1 MWTEFTEH
9 LDVLWGFLVAFAVVL
24 VLTPGIGRVAR
35 VLGVVDEPGEARRMH
50 LRAVP
55 RLGGLAIFLGIFI
68 PALAFLELTE
78 AYRGILL
85 GAAVATAVGM
95 ADDFRGL
102 PWVVKLG
109 GQGAAA
115 LIAIS
120 FGVYIDRFSF
130 PLLGV
135 HELPY
140 WFSVVATVVWIV
152 AMMNIINL
160 LDGMDGLAA
169 GITAIAGATFA
180 VLALS
185 LSRPEAAVL
194 SAIVAGACLGFLRH
208 NFYPARI
215 FMGDS
220 GSHLLGFILA
230 AVAIQGALK
239 TAATVALLFP
249 LLILAIPILDTSFV
263 IAKRLKYGR
272 PLHEPTPWHLYHRF
286 RNIGFSQR
294 RAAIYFYIW
303 GLVLA
308 GAALATRFVPFREHG
323 EWHLWPTVLVACI
336 AFVALA
342 TSLYMVIVLEILK
355 FRRVRAWVD
364 QRRTD
369 AEDEDDQRRL
379 RSA

>member
-1 MWTEFTEH
+1 MWNVFTAH
-9 LDVLWGFLVAFAVVL
+9 LDVLWGFLVAFAVV
-24 VLTPGIGRVAR
+24 VILTPAVGRVAR

-68 PALAFLELTE
+68 PGLAFLDLSG

-102 PWVVKLG
+102 PWALKLA
-109 GQGAAA
+109 GQCVAAG
-115 LIAIS
+115 IAIH
-120 FGVYIDRFSF
+120 FDVYIDRFSF
-130 PLLGV
+130 PILGV

-140 WFSVVATVVWIV
+140 WFSVIVTVLWIV
-152 AMMNIINL
+152 GMMNVINL

-169 GITAIAGATFA
+169 GISAIAGATFA
-180 VLALS
+180 VLALE
-185 LSRPEAAVL
+185 LGRPEAAVL

-230 AVAIQGALK
+230 TVAIQGALK
-239 TAATVALLFP
+239 TAATVALIFP
-249 LLILAIPILDTSFV
+249 LIVLAVPLLDTSFV

-272 PLHEPTPWHLYHRF
+272 PLTEPTPWHLYHRF
-286 RNIGFSQR
+286 RNIGFTQR

-323 EWHLWPTVLVACI
+323 DWHLWPTVLVLAI
-336 AFVALA
+336 GVIALA

-355 FRRVRAWVD
+355 L
-364 QRRTD
+364 
-369 AEDEDDQRRL
+369 RRL
-379 RSA
+379 RAWAGRRTTDVDEERKLKSA

>member
-1 MWTEFTEH
+1 MLNIFTAH
-9 LDVLWGFLVAFAVVL
+9 MDVLWGFLVALAVVL
-24 VLTPGIGRVAR
+24 VLTPAVGRVAR
-35 VLGVVDEPGEARRMH
+35 VLGVVDEPGEQRRMH

-68 PALAFLELTE
+68 PALAFLELTP

-102 PWVVKLG
+102 PWWVKLG
-109 GQGAAA
+109 GQIASA
-115 LIAIS
+115 LIAVY
-120 FGVYIDRFSF
+120 FGVTIEHFTF
-130 PLLGV
+130 PLLGI
-135 HELPY
+135 HELPE
-140 WFSVVATVVWIV
+140 WLSVVATVVWIV
-152 AMMNIINL
+152 GMMNVINL

-169 GITAIAGATFA
+169 GISAIAGGTFA

-185 LSRPEAAVL
+185 LGRPEAAVL

-249 LLILAIPILDTSFV
+249 LLILAVPILDTSFV

-286 RNIGFSQR
+286 RNIGFSQT
-294 RAAIYFYIW
+294 RAALYFYVW

-308 GAALATRFVPFREHG
+308 GGALATRFVPFRAHG
-323 EWHLWPTVLVACI
+323 EWHLWPTVAVVAI
-336 AFVALA
+336 ALIVIA
-342 TSLYMVIVLEILK
+342 TSLYMVILLEILK
-355 FRRVRAWVD
+355 FSRVRTWVD
-364 QRRTD
+364 QRRTG
-369 AEDEDDQRRL
+369 EDDEERTL
-379 RSA
+379 KSA

>member
-1 MWTEFTEH
+1 M
-9 LDVLWGFLVAFAVVL
+9 DVLWGFLVALAVVL
-24 VLTPGIGRVAR
+24 VLTPAVGRVAR
-35 VLGVVDEPGEARRMH
+35 VLGVVDEPGEQRRMH

-68 PALAFLELTE
+68 PALAFLELTP

-102 PWVVKLG
+102 PWSVKLG
-109 GQGAAA
+109 GQIASA
-115 LIAIS
+115 LIAVY
-120 FGVYIDRFSF
+120 FGVTIEHFSF
-130 PLLGV
+130 PLLGI
-135 HELPY
+135 HELPE
-140 WFSVVATVVWIV
+140 WLSVVATVVWIV

-169 GITAIAGATFA
+169 GISAIAGGTFA

-185 LSRPEAAVL
+185 LGRPEAAVL

-239 TAATVALLFP
+239 TAATVALFFP
-249 LLILAIPILDTSFV
+249 LLILAVPILDTSFV

-272 PLHEPTPWHLYHRF
+272 PLYEPTPWHLYHRF
-286 RNIGFSQR
+286 RNIGFSQT
-294 RAAIYFYIW
+294 RAALYFYVW

-308 GAALATRFVPFREHG
+308 GGALATRFVPFRAHG
-323 EWHLWPTVLVACI
+323 EWHLWPTVAVVGIALVVI
-336 AFVALA
+336 A
-342 TSLYMVIVLEILK
+342 TSLYMVILLEILK
-355 FRRVRAWVD
+355 FSRVRTWVD
-364 QRRTD
+364 QRR
-369 AEDEDDQRRL
+369 AGEDEERTL
-379 RSA
+379 KSA

>member
-1 MWTEFTEH
+1 MLNIFTAH
-9 LDVLWGFLVAFAVVL
+9 MDVLWGFLVALAVVL
-24 VLTPGIGRVAR
+24 VLTPAVGRVAR
-35 VLGVVDEPGEARRMH
+35 VLGVVDEPGEQRRMH

-68 PALAFLELTE
+68 PALAFLELTP

-102 PWVVKLG
+102 LWWVKLG
-109 GQGAAA
+109 GQIASA
-115 LIAIS
+115 LIAVY
-120 FGVYIDRFSF
+120 FGVTIEHFSF
-130 PLLGV
+130 PLLGI
-135 HELPY
+135 HGLPE
-140 WFSVVATVVWIV
+140 WLSVVATVVWIV
-152 AMMNIINL
+152 GMMNVINL

-169 GITAIAGATFA
+169 GISAIAGGTFA

-185 LSRPEAAVL
+185 LGRPEAAVL

-249 LLILAIPILDTSFV
+249 LLILAVPILDTSFV

-286 RNIGFSQR
+286 RNIGFSQT
-294 RAAIYFYIW
+294 RAALYFYVW

-308 GAALATRFVPFREHG
+308 GGALATRFVPFRAHG
-323 EWHLWPTVLVACI
+323 EWHLWPTVAVVGI
-336 AFVALA
+336 ALIVIA
-342 TSLYMVIVLEILK
+342 TSLYMVILLEILK
-355 FRRVRAWVD
+355 FSRVRTWVD
-364 QRRTD
+364 QRR
-369 AEDEDDQRRL
+369 AGEDEERRL
-379 RSA
+379 KSA

>member
-1 MWTEFTEH
+1 VLDTFVAYK
-9 LDVLWGFLVAFAVVL
+9 DVLWGFLIALGVVL
-24 VLTPGIGRVAR
+24 VLTPAVGRVAR

-55 RLGGLAIFLGIFI
+55 RLGGVAIFLGIFI
-68 PALAFLELTE
+68 PALAFLDL
-78 AYRGILL
+78 AGPYRGILV
-85 GAAVATAVGM
+85 GAAVATAVGLV
-95 ADDFRGL
+95 DDFRGL
-102 PWVVKLG
+102 PWYVKLG

-115 LIAIS
+115 GIAIS

-140 WFSVVATVVWIV
+140 WVSVLVTLFWIV
-152 AMMNIINL
+152 AMMNVVNF

-169 GITAIAGATFA
+169 GISAIAGATFA

-185 LSRPEAAVL
+185 LGRPEAAVL

-220 GSHLLGFILA
+220 GSLLLGFLLA
-230 AVAIQGALK
+230 TVAIQGALK
-239 TAATVALLFP
+239 TAATVAFLFP
-249 LLILAIPILDTSFV
+249 LLVLAVPLLDTSFV

-272 PLHEPTPWHLYHRF
+272 PLTEPTPWHLYHRF
-286 RNIGFSQR
+286 RDIGFTQT
-294 RAAIYFYIW
+294 RAALYFYVW

-308 GAALATRFVPFREHG
+308 GAAMATRFVPFRAHG
-323 EWHLWPTVLVACI
+323 DWHLWPTVLI
-336 AFVALA
+336 AAIGVLALV
-342 TSLYMVIVLEILK
+342 TSLYMVIVLEIVKL
-355 FRRVRAWVD
+355 RRIRAWSSARHD
-364 QRRTD
+364 SEPRRERKT
-369 AEDEDDQRRL
+369 A
-379 RSA
+379 

>member
-1 MWTEFTEH
+1 MWNVFTAH
-9 LDVLWGFLVAFAVVL
+9 LDVLWGFLVAFGVVV
-24 VLTPGIGRVAR
+24 VLTPGVGRVAR
-35 VLGVVDEPGEARRMH
+35 VLGVVDEPGEERRMH

-68 PALAFLELTE
+68 PSLAFLDLSDD

-95 ADDFRGL
+95 ADDFRGM
-102 PWVVKLG
+102 PWAVKLA

-115 LIAIS
+115 GIAIY

-130 PLLGV
+130 PVLGV

-140 WFSVVATVVWIV
+140 WFSVIVTVLWIV
-152 AMMNIINL
+152 GMMNVINL

-169 GITAIAGATFA
+169 GISAIAGATFA
-180 VLALS
+180 ILALE
-185 LSRPEAAVL
+185 LGRPDAAAL

-230 AVAIQGALK
+230 AVAIQGSLK
-239 TAATVALLFP
+239 TAATVALIFP
-249 LLILAIPILDTSFV
+249 LIVLAVPLLDTSFV

-272 PLHEPTPWHLYHRF
+272 PLTEPTPWHLYHRF
-286 RNIGFSQR
+286 RDIGFTQR
-294 RAAIYFYIW
+294 RAAVYFYAW

-308 GAALATRFVPFREHG
+308 GGALATRFVPFRSHG
-323 EWHLWPTVLVACI
+323 EWHLWPTVLVAGI
-336 AFVALA
+336 GLVVLA
-342 TSLYMVIVLEILK
+342 TSLYMVMVLEILK
-355 FRRVRAWVD
+355 FGRLRAWAG
-364 QRRTD
+364 RRQA
-369 AEDEDDQRRL
+369 AEPDSTERV
-379 RSA
+379 A

>member
-1 MWTEFTEH
+1 MLNIFTAH
-9 LDVLWGFLVAFAVVL
+9 MDVLWGFLVALAVVL
-24 VLTPGIGRVAR
+24 VLTPAVGRVAR
-35 VLGVVDEPGEARRMH
+35 VLGVVDEPGEQRRMH

-68 PALAFLELTE
+68 PALAFLELTP

-102 PWVVKLG
+102 PWWVKLG
-109 GQGAAA
+109 GQIASA
-115 LIAIS
+115 LIAVY
-120 FGVYIDRFSF
+120 FGVTIEHFSF
-130 PLLGV
+130 PLLGI
-135 HELPY
+135 HELPE
-140 WFSVVATVVWIV
+140 WLSVVATVVWIV
-152 AMMNIINL
+152 GMMNVINL

-169 GITAIAGATFA
+169 GISAIAGGTFA

-185 LSRPEAAVL
+185 LGRPEAAVL

-249 LLILAIPILDTSFV
+249 LLILAVPILDTSFV

-286 RNIGFSQR
+286 RNIGFSQT
-294 RAAIYFYIW
+294 RAALYFYVW

-308 GAALATRFVPFREHG
+308 GGALATRFVPFRAHG
-323 EWHLWPTVLVACI
+323 EWHLWPTLAVVAI
-336 AFVALA
+336 ALIVIA
-342 TSLYMVIVLEILK
+342 TSLYMVILLEILK
-355 FRRVRAWVD
+355 FSRVRTWVD
-364 QRRTD
+364 QRRTG
-369 AEDEDDQRRL
+369 EDEERTL
-379 RSA
+379 KSA

>member
-1 MWTEFTEH
+1 MWNVFTAH
-9 LDVLWGFLVAFAVVL
+9 LDVVWGFLVAFAVVV
-24 VLTPGIGRVAR
+24 VLTPAVGRVAR

-68 PALAFLELTE
+68 PGLAFLDLSG

-102 PWVVKLG
+102 PWALKLA
-109 GQGAAA
+109 GQGVAAG
-115 LIAIS
+115 IAIH

-130 PLLGV
+130 PLIGV

-140 WFSVVATVVWIV
+140 WLSVLVTLFWIV
-152 AMMNIINL
+152 GMMNVINL

-169 GITAIAGATFA
+169 GISAIAGATFA
-180 VLALS
+180 ILALE
-185 LSRPEAAVL
+185 LGRPEAAVL
-194 SAIVAGACLGFLRH
+194 SAIVCGACLGFLRH

-220 GSHLLGFILA
+220 GSHLLGFVLA
-230 AVAIQGALK
+230 TVAIQGSLK
-239 TAATVALLFP
+239 TAATVALIFP
-249 LLILAIPILDTSFV
+249 LIVLAVPILDTSFV

-272 PLHEPTPWHLYHRF
+272 PLTEPTPWHLYHRF
-286 RNIGFSQR
+286 RNIGFTQR
-294 RAAIYFYIW
+294 RAAIYFYVW

-308 GAALATRFVPFREHG
+308 GGALATRFVPFRSQG
-323 EWHLWPTVLVACI
+323 DWHLWPTVLVAVI
-336 AFVALA
+336 AAIVLA
-342 TSLYMVIVLEILK
+342 TSFYMVYVLEILK
-355 FRRVRAWVD
+355 L
-364 QRRTD
+364 
-369 AEDEDDQRRL
+369 RRL
-379 RSA
+379 RSWASRRQADEPDAERRLKSA

>member
-1 MWTEFTEH
+1 MWNVFTAH
-9 LDVLWGFLVAFAVVL
+9 LDVLWGFLVAFAVV
-24 VLTPGIGRVAR
+24 VILTPAVGRVAR

-68 PALAFLELTE
+68 PGLAFLDLSG

-102 PWVVKLG
+102 PWALKLA
-109 GQGAAA
+109 GQCVAAG
-115 LIAIS
+115 IAIH
-120 FGVYIDRFSF
+120 FDVYIDRFSF
-130 PLLGV
+130 PILGV

-140 WFSVVATVVWIV
+140 WFSLIVTVIWIV
-152 AMMNIINL
+152 GMMNVINL

-169 GITAIAGATFA
+169 GISAIAGATFA
-180 VLALS
+180 VLALE
-185 LSRPEAAVL
+185 LGRPEAAVL

-230 AVAIQGALK
+230 TVAIQGALK
-239 TAATVALLFP
+239 TAATVALIFP
-249 LLILAIPILDTSFV
+249 LIVLAVPLLDTSFV

-272 PLHEPTPWHLYHRF
+272 PLTEPTPWHLYHRF
-286 RNIGFSQR
+286 RNIGFTQR

-323 EWHLWPTVLVACI
+323 DWHLWPTVLVLAI
-336 AFVALA
+336 GVIALA

-355 FRRVRAWVD
+355 L
-364 QRRTD
+364 
-369 AEDEDDQRRL
+369 RRL
-379 RSA
+379 RAWAGRRTTDVDEERRLKSA

>member
-1 MWTEFTEH
+1 MLDTFVASK
-9 LDVLWGFLVAFAVVL
+9 DVLWGFLVALGVVL
-24 VLTPGIGRVAR
+24 VLTPAVGRVAR

-68 PALAFLELTE
+68 PALAFLDLTGV
-78 AYRGILL
+78 YRGILL

-95 ADDFRGL
+95 VDDFRGL
-102 PWVVKLG
+102 AWWVKLA

-115 LIAIS
+115 GIAIS

-140 WFSVVATVVWIV
+140 WASVLLTLFWIV
-152 AMMNIINL
+152 GMMNVVNF

-169 GITAIAGATFA
+169 GITAISGGTFA

-185 LSRPEAAVL
+185 LGRPEAAVL
-194 SAIVAGACLGFLRH
+194 SAIVAGACIGFLRH

-220 GSHLLGFILA
+220 GSLLLGFLLA
-230 AVAIQGALK
+230 TVAIQGALK

-249 LLILAIPILDTSFV
+249 LLVLAVPLLDTSFV
-263 IAKRLKYGR
+263 IAKRLKY
-272 PLHEPTPWHLYHRF
+272 L
-286 RNIGFSQR
+286 
-294 RAAIYFYIW
+294 
-303 GLVLA
+303 
-308 GAALATRFVPFREHG
+308 
-323 EWHLWPTVLVACI
+323 
-336 AFVALA
+336 
-342 TSLYMVIVLEILK
+342 SLIHI
-355 FRRVRAWVD
+355 
-364 QRRTD
+364 
-369 AEDEDDQRRL
+369 
-379 RSA
+379 

>member
-1 MWTEFTEH
+1 MWNVFTAH
-9 LDVLWGFLVAFAVVL
+9 LDVLWGFLVAFAVVV
-24 VLTPGIGRVAR
+24 VLTPAVGRVAR

-68 PALAFLELTE
+68 SGLAFLDLSG

-102 PWVVKLG
+102 SWWAKLG

-115 LIAIS
+115 AIAIH
-120 FGVYIDRFSF
+120 FGVYIDRFSL

-135 HELPY
+135 HELPF
-140 WFSVVATVVWIV
+140 WFSVLVTVVWIV
-152 AMMNIINL
+152 GMMNVINL

-169 GITAIAGATFA
+169 GISAIAGVTFA
-180 VLALS
+180 ILALE
-185 LSRPEAAVL
+185 LGRPEAAVL

-220 GSHLLGFILA
+220 GSHLLGFVLA

-239 TAATVALLFP
+239 TAATVALIFP
-249 LLILAIPILDTSFV
+249 LIVLAVPILDTSFV

-272 PLHEPTPWHLYHRF
+272 PLTEPTPWHLYHRF
-286 RNIGFSQR
+286 RNIGFTQR
-294 RAAIYFYIW
+294 RAALYFYVW

-308 GAALATRFVPFREHG
+308 GGALATRFVPFRSHG
-323 EWHLWPTVLVACI
+323 EWHLWPTALVAGI
-336 AFVALA
+336 GLVVLA

-355 FRRVRAWVD
+355 LGRVRAWAG
-364 QRRTD
+364 RWR
-369 AEDEDDQRRL
+369 ADEEEEEERL
-379 RSA
+379 KSA

>member
-1 MWTEFTEH
+1 MWNVFTAH
-9 LDVLWGFLVAFAVVL
+9 LDVLWGFLVAFGVVV
-24 VLTPGIGRVAR
+24 VLTPGVGRVAR
-35 VLGVVDEPGEARRMH
+35 VLGVVDEPGEKRRMH

-68 PALAFLELTE
+68 PSLAFLDLSDD

-102 PWVVKLG
+102 PWAVKLA

-115 LIAIS
+115 GIAIY

-130 PLLGV
+130 PVLGV

-140 WFSVVATVVWIV
+140 WFSVIVTVLWIV
-152 AMMNIINL
+152 GMMNVINL

-169 GITAIAGATFA
+169 GISAIAGATFA
-180 VLALS
+180 ILALE
-185 LSRPEAAVL
+185 LGRPDAAAL

-230 AVAIQGALK
+230 AVAIQGSLK
-239 TAATVALLFP
+239 TAATVALIFP
-249 LLILAIPILDTSFV
+249 LIVLAVPLLDTSFV

-272 PLHEPTPWHLYHRF
+272 PLTEPTPWHLYHRF
-286 RNIGFSQR
+286 RDIGFTQR
-294 RAAIYFYIW
+294 RAAVYFYAW

-308 GAALATRFVPFREHG
+308 GGALATRFVPFRSHG
-323 EWHLWPTVLVACI
+323 EWHLWPTVLVAGI
-336 AFVALA
+336 GLVVLA
-342 TSLYMVIVLEILK
+342 TSLYMVMVLEILK
-355 FRRVRAWVD
+355 FGRLRAWAG
-364 QRRTD
+364 RRQT
-369 AEDEDDQRRL
+369 AEPDSEQHL
-379 RSA
+379 KSA

>member
-1 MWTEFTEH
+1 MWNVFTAH
-9 LDVLWGFLVAFAVVL
+9 LDVLWGFLVAFAVVV
-24 VLTPGIGRVAR
+24 VLTPAVGRVAR

-68 PALAFLELTE
+68 SGLAFLDLSG

-102 PWVVKLG
+102 SWWAKLG

-115 LIAIS
+115 AIAIH
-120 FGVYIDRFSF
+120 FGVYIDRFSL

-135 HELPY
+135 HELPF
-140 WFSVVATVVWIV
+140 WFSVLVTVVWIV
-152 AMMNIINL
+152 GMMNVINL

-169 GITAIAGATFA
+169 GISAIAGVTFA
-180 VLALS
+180 ILALE
-185 LSRPEAAVL
+185 LGRPEAAVL

-220 GSHLLGFILA
+220 GSHLLGFVLA

-239 TAATVALLFP
+239 TAATVALIFP
-249 LLILAIPILDTSFV
+249 LIVLAVPILDTSFV
-263 IAKRLKYGR
+263 VAKRLKYGR
-272 PLHEPTPWHLYHRF
+272 PLTEPTPWHLYHRF
-286 RNIGFSQR
+286 RNIGFTQR
-294 RAAIYFYIW
+294 RAALYFYVW

-308 GAALATRFVPFREHG
+308 GGALATRFVPFRSHG
-323 EWHLWPTVLVACI
+323 EWHLWPTALVAGI
-336 AFVALA
+336 GLVVLA

-355 FRRVRAWVD
+355 LGRVRAWAG
-364 QRRTD
+364 RWR
-369 AEDEDDQRRL
+369 ADEEEEEERL
-379 RSA
+379 KSA

>member
-1 MWTEFTEH
+1 MLDTFVASK
-9 LDVLWGFLVAFAVVL
+9 DVLWGFLVALGVVL
-24 VLTPGIGRVAR
+24 VLTPAVGRVAR

-68 PALAFLELTE
+68 PALAFLDLTDV
-78 AYRGILL
+78 YRGILL

-95 ADDFRGL
+95 VDDFRGL
-102 PWVVKLG
+102 AWWVKLA

-115 LIAIS
+115 GIAIS

-140 WFSVVATVVWIV
+140 WASVLLTLFWIV
-152 AMMNIINL
+152 GMMNVVNF

-169 GITAIAGATFA
+169 GISAIAGGTFA

-185 LSRPEAAVL
+185 LGRPEAAVL
-194 SAIVAGACLGFLRH
+194 SAIVAGACIGFLRH

-220 GSHLLGFILA
+220 GSLLLGFLLA
-230 AVAIQGALK
+230 TVAIQGALK

-249 LLILAIPILDTSFV
+249 LLVLAVPLLDTSFV
-263 IAKRLKYGR
+263 IAKRLKYHR
-272 PLHEPTPWHLYHRF
+272 PLTEPTPWHLYHRF
-286 RNIGFSQR
+286 RNIGFTQR
-294 RAAIYFYIW
+294 RAALYFYAW

-323 EWHLWPTVLVACI
+323 DWHLWPTLVI
-336 AFVALA
+336 AVIGFVALA

-355 FRRVRAWVD
+355 LRRIRAWGSS
-364 QRRTD
+364 
-369 AEDEDDQRRL
+369 L
-379 RSA
+379 RDTEAKRHRKTA

>member
-1 MWTEFTEH
+1 MLNIFTAH
-9 LDVLWGFLVAFAVVL
+9 MDVLWGFLVALAVVL
-24 VLTPGIGRVAR
+24 VLTPAVGRVAR
-35 VLGVVDEPGEARRMH
+35 VLGVVDEPGEQRRMH

-68 PALAFLELTE
+68 PALAFLELTP

-102 PWVVKLG
+102 PWWVKLG
-109 GQGAAA
+109 GQIASA
-115 LIAIS
+115 LIAVY
-120 FGVYIDRFSF
+120 FGVTIEHFTF
-130 PLLGV
+130 PLLGI
-135 HELPY
+135 HELPE
-140 WFSVVATVVWIV
+140 WLSVVATVVWIV
-152 AMMNIINL
+152 GMMNVINL

-169 GITAIAGATFA
+169 GISAIAGGTFA

-185 LSRPEAAVL
+185 LGRPEAAVL

-249 LLILAIPILDTSFV
+249 LLILAVPILDTSFV

-286 RNIGFSQR
+286 RDIGFSQT
-294 RAAIYFYIW
+294 RAALYFYVW

-308 GAALATRFVPFREHG
+308 GGALATRFVPFRAHG
-323 EWHLWPTVLVACI
+323 EWHLWPTVAVVGI
-336 AFVALA
+336 ALIVIA
-342 TSLYMVIVLEILK
+342 TSLYMVILLEILK
-355 FRRVRAWVD
+355 FSRVRTWVD
-364 QRRTD
+364 QRRTG
-369 AEDEDDQRRL
+369 EDDEERTL
-379 RSA
+379 KSA

>member
-1 MWTEFTEH
+1 MWNVFTAH
-9 LDVLWGFLVAFAVVL
+9 LDVLWGFLVAFAVVV
-24 VLTPGIGRVAR
+24 VLTPAVGRVAR

-68 PALAFLELTE
+68 PGLAFLDLSG

-102 PWVVKLG
+102 PWALKLA
-109 GQGAAA
+109 GQGVAAG
-115 LIAIS
+115 IAIH
-120 FGVYIDRFSF
+120 FDVYIDRFSF
-130 PLLGV
+130 PILGV

-140 WFSVVATVVWIV
+140 WFSVIVTVLWIV
-152 AMMNIINL
+152 GMMNVINL

-169 GITAIAGATFA
+169 GISAIAGATFA
-180 VLALS
+180 ILALD
-185 LSRPEAAVL
+185 LGRPEAAVL

-230 AVAIQGALK
+230 TVAIQGSLK
-239 TAATVALLFP
+239 TAATVALIFP
-249 LLILAIPILDTSFV
+249 LIVLAVPLLDTSFV

-272 PLHEPTPWHLYHRF
+272 PLTEPTPWHLYHRF
-286 RNIGFSQR
+286 RNIGFTQR
-294 RAAIYFYIW
+294 RAAIYFYVW

-323 EWHLWPTVLVACI
+323 DWHLWTTVLVSAI
-336 AFVALA
+336 GVLALA

-355 FRRVRAWVD
+355 LGRLRAWAG
-364 QRRTD
+364 RRTTD
-369 AEDEDDQRRL
+369 VDEERRL
-379 RSA
+379 KSA

>member
-1 MWTEFTEH
+1 MWNVFTAH
-9 LDVLWGFLVAFAVVL
+9 LDVLWGFLVAFAVV
-24 VLTPGIGRVAR
+24 VILTPAVGRVAR

-68 PALAFLELTE
+68 PGLAFLDLSG

-102 PWVVKLG
+102 PWALKLA
-109 GQGAAA
+109 GQCVAAGIA
-115 LIAIS
+115 LH
-120 FGVYIDRFSF
+120 FDVYIDRFSF
-130 PLLGV
+130 PILGV

-140 WFSVVATVVWIV
+140 WFSVIVTVIWIV
-152 AMMNIINL
+152 GMMNVINL

-169 GITAIAGATFA
+169 GISAIAGATFA
-180 VLALS
+180 VLALE
-185 LSRPEAAVL
+185 LGRPEAAVL

-230 AVAIQGALK
+230 TVAIQGALK
-239 TAATVALLFP
+239 TAATVALIFP
-249 LLILAIPILDTSFV
+249 LIVLAVPLLDTSFV

-272 PLHEPTPWHLYHRF
+272 PLTEPTPWHLYHRF
-286 RNIGFSQR
+286 RNIGFTQR

-323 EWHLWPTVLVACI
+323 DWHLWPTVLVLAI
-336 AFVALA
+336 GVIALA

-355 FRRVRAWVD
+355 L
-364 QRRTD
+364 
-369 AEDEDDQRRL
+369 RRL
-379 RSA
+379 RAWAGRRTTDVDEERRLKSA

>member
-1 MWTEFTEH
+1 V
-9 LDVLWGFLVAFAVVL
+9 LDAFRANMEVLWGFLVALGVVL
-24 VLTPGIGRVAR
+24 VLTPAVGRVAR
-35 VLGVVDEPGEARRMH
+35 VLGVVDVPGEARRMH

-68 PALAFLELTE
+68 PALAFLDLSGP
-78 AYRGILL
+78 YRGILL

-102 PWVVKLG
+102 PWSVKLG

-115 LIAIS
+115 LIAVH
-120 FGVYIDRFSF
+120 FGVVAERFSF
-130 PLLGV
+130 PFLGV

-140 WFSVVATVVWIV
+140 WLAVAGTVFWIV
-152 AMMNIINL
+152 AMMNVINL

-169 GITAIAGATFA
+169 GISAIAGGTFA
-180 VLALS
+180 VLALG
-185 LSRPEAAVL
+185 LARPQAAVL

-230 AVAIQGALK
+230 AVAIEGALK

-272 PLHEPTPWHLYHRF
+272 KLTEPTPWHLYHRF
-286 RNIGFSQR
+286 RNIGFTQR

-303 GLVLA
+303 GGALA
-308 GAALATRFVPFREHG
+308 GAALATRFVPFRAGG
-323 EWHLWPTVLVACI
+323 EWHLWPTVLAAVI
-336 AFVALA
+336 AVVALA

-355 FRRVRAWVD
+355 LRRLRAWVGN
-364 QRRTD
+364 RR
-369 AEDEDDQRRL
+369 AIEEEERRL
-379 RSA
+379 SA

>member
-1 MWTEFTEH
+1 MWNVFTAH
-9 LDVLWGFLVAFAVVL
+9 VDVLWGFLVAFAVVV
-24 VLTPGIGRVAR
+24 VLTPAVGRVAR
-35 VLGVVDEPGEARRMH
+35 VLGVVDEPGEERRMH

-68 PALAFLELTE
+68 PGLAFLDLSG

-95 ADDFRGL
+95 VDDFRGL
-102 PWVVKLG
+102 PWALKLA

-115 LIAIS
+115 GIAIN

-130 PLLGV
+130 PILGV

-140 WFSVVATVVWIV
+140 WFSVVVTVIWIV
-152 AMMNIINL
+152 GMMNVINL

-169 GITAIAGATFA
+169 GISAIAGVTFA
-180 VLALS
+180 ILALE
-185 LSRPEAAVL
+185 LGRPEAAVL

-220 GSHLLGFILA
+220 GSLLLGFILA
-230 AVAIQGALK
+230 TVAIQGALK
-239 TAATVALLFP
+239 TAATVALIFP
-249 LLILAIPILDTSFV
+249 LIVLAVPILDTSFV

-272 PLHEPTPWHLYHRF
+272 PLTEPTPWHLYHRF
-286 RNIGFSQR
+286 RNIGFTQR
-294 RAAIYFYIW
+294 RAAVYFYIW
-303 GLVLA
+303 GVVLA
-308 GAALATRFVPFREHG
+308 GGALASRFVPFRSHG
-323 EWHLWPTVLVACI
+323 EWHLWPTVLVASI
-336 AFVALA
+336 GLVVLA

-355 FRRVRAWVD
+355 L
-364 QRRTD
+364 
-369 AEDEDDQRRL
+369 RRL
-379 RSA
+379 RAWAGRRGADEPDEEQRLKSA

>member
-1 MWTEFTEH
+1 MLDTFVASK
-9 LDVLWGFLVAFAVVL
+9 DVLWGFLVALGVVL
-24 VLTPGIGRVAR
+24 VLTPAVGRVAR

-68 PALAFLELTE
+68 PALAFLDLTG

-95 ADDFRGL
+95 VDDFRGL
-102 PWVVKLG
+102 RWWVKLA

-115 LIAIS
+115 GIAIS
-120 FGVYIDRFSF
+120 AGVYIDRFSF

-140 WFSVVATVVWIV
+140 WASVLLTLFWIV
-152 AMMNIINL
+152 GMMNVVNF

-169 GITAIAGATFA
+169 GISAIAGGTFA
-180 VLALS
+180 ILALS
-185 LSRPEAAVL
+185 LGRPEAAVL

-220 GSHLLGFILA
+220 GSLLLGFLLA

-249 LLILAIPILDTSFV
+249 LLVLAVPLLDTSFV
-263 IAKRLKYGR
+263 IAKRLKYHR
-272 PLHEPTPWHLYHRF
+272 RLTEPTPWHLYHRF
-286 RNIGFSQR
+286 RNIGFTQR
-294 RAAIYFYIW
+294 RAALYFYAW

-323 EWHLWPTVLVACI
+323 DWHLWPTLVI
-336 AFVALA
+336 AVIGFVALA

-355 FRRVRAWVD
+355 LRRIRAWGSSLRD
-364 QRRTD
+364 TEARRQRKT
-369 AEDEDDQRRL
+369 A
-379 RSA
+379 

>member
-1 MWTEFTEH
+1 MLNIFTAH
-9 LDVLWGFLVAFAVVL
+9 MDVLWGFLVALAVVL
-24 VLTPGIGRVAR
+24 VLTPAVGRVAR
-35 VLGVVDEPGEARRMH
+35 VLGVVDEPGEQRRMH

-68 PALAFLELTE
+68 PALAFLELTP

-102 PWVVKLG
+102 PWWVKLG
-109 GQGAAA
+109 GQIASA
-115 LIAIS
+115 LIAVY
-120 FGVYIDRFSF
+120 FGVTIEHFTF
-130 PLLGV
+130 PLLGI
-135 HELPY
+135 HELPE
-140 WFSVVATVVWIV
+140 WLSVVATVVWIV
-152 AMMNIINL
+152 GMMNVINL

-169 GITAIAGATFA
+169 GISAIAGGTFA

-185 LSRPEAAVL
+185 LGRPEAAVL

-239 TAATVALLFP
+239 TAATVALFFP
-249 LLILAIPILDTSFV
+249 LLILAVPILDTSFV

-286 RNIGFSQR
+286 RNIGFSQT
-294 RAAIYFYIW
+294 RAALYFYVW

-308 GAALATRFVPFREHG
+308 GGALATRFVPFRAHG
-323 EWHLWPTVLVACI
+323 EWHLWPTLAVVAI
-336 AFVALA
+336 ALIVIA
-342 TSLYMVIVLEILK
+342 TSLYMVILLEILK
-355 FRRVRAWVD
+355 FSRVRTWVD
-364 QRRTD
+364 QRRTG
-369 AEDEDDQRRL
+369 EDEERTL
-379 RSA
+379 KSA

>member
-1 MWTEFTEH
+1 MWNVFTAH
-9 LDVLWGFLVAFAVVL
+9 LDVLWGFLVAFAVV
-24 VLTPGIGRVAR
+24 VILTPAVGRVAR

-68 PALAFLELTE
+68 PGLAFLDLSG

-102 PWVVKLG
+102 PWALKLA
-109 GQGAAA
+109 GQCVAAG
-115 LIAIS
+115 IAIH
-120 FGVYIDRFSF
+120 FDVYIDRFSF
-130 PLLGV
+130 PILGV

-140 WFSVVATVVWIV
+140 WFSVIVTVIWIV
-152 AMMNIINL
+152 GMMNVINL

-169 GITAIAGATFA
+169 GISAIAGATFA
-180 VLALS
+180 VLALE
-185 LSRPEAAVL
+185 LGRPEAAVL

-230 AVAIQGALK
+230 TVAIQGALK
-239 TAATVALLFP
+239 TAATVALIFP
-249 LLILAIPILDTSFV
+249 LIVLAVPLLDTSFV

-272 PLHEPTPWHLYHRF
+272 PLTEPTPWHLYHRF
-286 RNIGFSQR
+286 RNIGFTQR

-323 EWHLWPTVLVACI
+323 DWHLWPTLLVLAIGVI
-336 AFVALA
+336 ALA

-355 FRRVRAWVD
+355 L
-364 QRRTD
+364 
-369 AEDEDDQRRL
+369 RRL
-379 RSA
+379 RAWAGRRTTDVDEERRLKSA

>member
-1 MWTEFTEH
+1 VLSIFTAH
-9 LDVLWGFLVAFAVVL
+9 MDVLWGFLVALAVVL
-24 VLTPGIGRVAR
+24 VLTPAVGRVAR
-35 VLGVVDEPGEARRMH
+35 VLGVVDEPGEQRRMH

-68 PALAFLELTE
+68 PALAFLELTP

-102 PWVVKLG
+102 PWSVKLG
-109 GQGAAA
+109 GQIASA
-115 LIAIS
+115 LIAVY
-120 FGVYIDRFSF
+120 FGVTIEHFSF
-130 PLLGV
+130 PLLGI
-135 HELPY
+135 HELPE
-140 WFSVVATVVWIV
+140 WLSVVATVVWIV

-169 GITAIAGATFA
+169 GISAIAGGTFA

-185 LSRPEAAVL
+185 LGRPEAAVL

-239 TAATVALLFP
+239 TAATVALFFP
-249 LLILAIPILDTSFV
+249 LLILAVPILDTSFV

-272 PLHEPTPWHLYHRF
+272 PLYEPTPWHLYHRF
-286 RNIGFSQR
+286 RNIGFSQT
-294 RAAIYFYIW
+294 RAALYFYVW

-308 GAALATRFVPFREHG
+308 GGALATRFVPFRAHG
-323 EWHLWPTVLVACI
+323 EWHLWPTVAVVGIALVVI
-336 AFVALA
+336 A
-342 TSLYMVIVLEILK
+342 TSLYMVILLEILK
-355 FRRVRAWVD
+355 FSRVRTWVD
-364 QRRTD
+364 QRR
-369 AEDEDDQRRL
+369 AGEDEERTL
-379 RSA
+379 KSA

>member
-1 MWTEFTEH
+1 MWNVFTAH
-9 LDVLWGFLVAFAVVL
+9 LDVLWGFLVAFAVV
-24 VLTPGIGRVAR
+24 VILTPAVGRVAR

-68 PALAFLELTE
+68 PGLAFLDLSG

-102 PWVVKLG
+102 PWALKLA
-109 GQGAAA
+109 GQCVAAG
-115 LIAIS
+115 IAIH
-120 FGVYIDRFSF
+120 FDVYIDRFSF
-130 PLLGV
+130 PILGV

-140 WFSVVATVVWIV
+140 WFSVIVTVIWIV
-152 AMMNIINL
+152 GMMNVINL

-169 GITAIAGATFA
+169 GISAIAGATFA
-180 VLALS
+180 VLALE
-185 LSRPEAAVL
+185 LGRPEAAVL

-230 AVAIQGALK
+230 TVAIQGALK
-239 TAATVALLFP
+239 TAATVALIFP
-249 LLILAIPILDTSFV
+249 LIVLAVPLLDTSFV

-272 PLHEPTPWHLYHRF
+272 PLTEPTPWHLYHRF
-286 RNIGFSQR
+286 RNIGFTQR

-323 EWHLWPTVLVACI
+323 DWHLWPTVLVLAI
-336 AFVALA
+336 GVIALA

-355 FRRVRAWVD
+355 L
-364 QRRTD
+364 
-369 AEDEDDQRRL
+369 RRL
-379 RSA
+379 RAWAGRRTTDVDEERRLKSA

>member
-1 MWTEFTEH
+1 MWNVFTAH
-9 LDVLWGFLVAFAVVL
+9 LDVLWGFLVAFAVVV
-24 VLTPGIGRVAR
+24 VLTPAVGRVAR

-68 PALAFLELTE
+68 PGLAFLDLSG

-102 PWVVKLG
+102 PWALKLA
-109 GQGAAA
+109 GQGLAAG
-115 LIAIS
+115 IAIH
-120 FGVYIDRFSF
+120 FDVYIDRFSL
-130 PLLGV
+130 PILGV

-140 WFSVVATVVWIV
+140 WLSVIVTVLWIV
-152 AMMNIINL
+152 GMMNVINL

-169 GITAIAGATFA
+169 GISAIAGGTFA
-180 VLALS
+180 VLALE
-185 LSRPEAAVL
+185 LGRPEAAVL

-230 AVAIQGALK
+230 TVAIQGALK
-239 TAATVALLFP
+239 TAATVALIFP
-249 LLILAIPILDTSFV
+249 LIVLAVPLLDTSFV

-272 PLHEPTPWHLYHRF
+272 PLTEPTPWHLYHRF
-286 RNIGFSQR
+286 RNIGFTQR
-294 RAAIYFYIW
+294 RAAIYFYVW

-323 EWHLWPTVLVACI
+323 DWHLWPTVLVSVI
-336 AFVALA
+336 GVVALA

-355 FRRVRAWVD
+355 L
-364 QRRTD
+364 
-369 AEDEDDQRRL
+369 RRL
-379 RSA
+379 RAWAGRRATDTDEERRLKSA

>member
-1 MWTEFTEH
+1 VLDTFVASK
-9 LDVLWGFLVAFAVVL
+9 DVLWGFLVALGVVL
-24 VLTPGIGRVAR
+24 VLTPAVGRVAR

-68 PALAFLELTE
+68 PALAFLDLTGV
-78 AYRGILL
+78 YRGILL

-95 ADDFRGL
+95 VDDFRGL
-102 PWVVKLG
+102 AWWVKLA

-115 LIAIS
+115 GIAIS

-140 WFSVVATVVWIV
+140 WASVLLTLLWIV
-152 AMMNIINL
+152 GMMNVVNF

-169 GITAIAGATFA
+169 GISAIAGGTFA

-185 LSRPEAAVL
+185 LGRPEAAVL

-220 GSHLLGFILA
+220 GSLLLGFLLA
-230 AVAIQGALK
+230 TVAIQGALK

-249 LLILAIPILDTSFV
+249 LFVLAVPLLDTSFV
-263 IAKRLKYGR
+263 IAKRLKYHR
-272 PLHEPTPWHLYHRF
+272 RLTEPTPWHLYHRF
-286 RNIGFSQR
+286 RNIGFTQR
-294 RAAIYFYIW
+294 RAALYFYAW
-303 GLVLA
+303 GFVLA

-323 EWHLWPTVLVACI
+323 DWHLWPTLVI
-336 AFVALA
+336 AVIGFVALA

-355 FRRVRAWVD
+355 LRRIRAWGSS
-364 QRRTD
+364 
-369 AEDEDDQRRL
+369 L
-379 RSA
+379 RDTEAKRHKKTA

>member
-1 MWTEFTEH
+1 MLNIFTAH
-9 LDVLWGFLVAFAVVL
+9 MDVLWGFLVALAVVL
-24 VLTPGIGRVAR
+24 VLTPAVGRVAR
-35 VLGVVDEPGEARRMH
+35 VLGVVDEPGEQRRMH

-68 PALAFLELTE
+68 PALAFLELTP

-102 PWVVKLG
+102 RWSVKLC
-109 GQGAAA
+109 GQIASA
-115 LIAIS
+115 LIAVY
-120 FGVYIDRFSF
+120 FGVTIEHFSF
-130 PLLGV
+130 PLLGI
-135 HELPY
+135 HELPD
-140 WFSVVATVVWIV
+140 WLSIVATVVWIV
-152 AMMNIINL
+152 GMMNVINL

-169 GITAIAGATFA
+169 GISAIAGGTFA

-185 LSRPEAAVL
+185 LGRPEAAVL

-249 LLILAIPILDTSFV
+249 LLILAVPILDTSFV

-286 RNIGFSQR
+286 RNIGFSQT
-294 RAAIYFYIW
+294 RAALYFYVW

-308 GAALATRFVPFREHG
+308 GGALATRFVPFRAHG
-323 EWHLWPTVLVACI
+323 QWHLWPTVAVVGI
-336 AFVALA
+336 ALIVIA
-342 TSLYMVIVLEILK
+342 TSLYMVILLEILK
-355 FRRVRAWVD
+355 FSRVRTWVD
-364 QRRTD
+364 QRR
-369 AEDEDDQRRL
+369 AGEDEERTL
-379 RSA
+379 KSA

>member
-1 MWTEFTEH
+1 VLNIFTAH
-9 LDVLWGFLVAFAVVL
+9 MDVLWGFLVALAVVL
-24 VLTPGIGRVAR
+24 VLTPAVGRVAR
-35 VLGVVDEPGEARRMH
+35 VLGVVDEPGEQRRMH

-68 PALAFLELTE
+68 PALAFLELTP

-102 PWVVKLG
+102 LWWVKLG
-109 GQGAAA
+109 GQIASA
-115 LIAIS
+115 LIAVY
-120 FGVYIDRFSF
+120 FGVTIEHFSF
-130 PLLGV
+130 PLLGI
-135 HELPY
+135 HELPE
-140 WFSVVATVVWIV
+140 WLSVVATVVWIV
-152 AMMNIINL
+152 GMMNVINL

-169 GITAIAGATFA
+169 GISAIAGGTFA

-185 LSRPEAAVL
+185 LGRPEAAVL

-249 LLILAIPILDTSFV
+249 LLILAVPILDTSFV

-286 RNIGFSQR
+286 RNIGFSQT
-294 RAAIYFYIW
+294 RAALYFYVW

-308 GAALATRFVPFREHG
+308 GGALATRFVPFRAHG
-323 EWHLWPTVLVACI
+323 EWHLWPTVAVVGI
-336 AFVALA
+336 ALIVIA
-342 TSLYMVIVLEILK
+342 TSLYMVILLEILK
-355 FRRVRAWVD
+355 FSRVRTWAD
-364 QRRTD
+364 RRRTG
-369 AEDEDDQRRL
+369 EDDEERTL
-379 RSA
+379 KSA

>member
-1 MWTEFTEH
+1 MWNVFTNH
-9 LDVLWGFLVAFAVVL
+9 LDVLWGFLVAFAVVV
-24 VLTPGIGRVAR
+24 VLTPGVGRVAR
-35 VLGVVDEPGEARRMH
+35 VLGVVDEPGEERRMH

-68 PALAFLELTE
+68 PSLAFLDLSDD

-102 PWVVKLG
+102 PWAVKLA

-115 LIAIS
+115 GIAIY
-120 FGVYIDRFSF
+120 FGVYIDRFSL

-140 WFSVVATVVWIV
+140 WFSVVVTVLWIV
-152 AMMNIINL
+152 GMMNVINL

-169 GITAIAGATFA
+169 GISAIAGAAFA
-180 VLALS
+180 ILALE
-185 LSRPEAAVL
+185 LGRPDAAAL
-194 SAIVAGACLGFLRH
+194 SAIVSGACLGFLRH

-230 AVAIQGALK
+230 AVAIQGSLK
-239 TAATVALLFP
+239 TAATVALIFP
-249 LLILAIPILDTSFV
+249 LIVLAVPLLDTSFV

-272 PLHEPTPWHLYHRF
+272 PLTEPTPWHLYHRF
-286 RNIGFSQR
+286 RNIGFTQR
-294 RAAIYFYIW
+294 RAAIYFYVW

-308 GAALATRFVPFREHG
+308 GGALATRFVPFREHG
-323 EWHLWPTVLVACI
+323 EWHLWPTVLVVGI
-336 AFVALA
+336 GLLVLA

-355 FRRVRAWVD
+355 FGRLRAWAG
-364 QRRTD
+364 RRQA
-369 AEDEDDQRRL
+369 AEPDSTERV
-379 RSA
+379 A

>member
-1 MWTEFTEH
+1 VLDTFIAYK
-9 LDVLWGFLVAFAVVL
+9 DVLWGFLIALGVML
-24 VLTPGIGRVAR
+24 VLTPAVGRVAR

-55 RLGGLAIFLGIFI
+55 RLGGVAIFLGIFI
-68 PALAFLELTE
+68 PALAFLDL
-78 AYRGILL
+78 AGPYRGILV
-85 GAAVATAVGM
+85 GAAVATAVGLV
-95 ADDFRGL
+95 DDFRGL
-102 PWVVKLG
+102 PWYVKLG

-115 LIAIS
+115 GIAIS

-140 WFSVVATVVWIV
+140 WVSVLVTLFWIV
-152 AMMNIINL
+152 AMMNVVNF

-169 GITAIAGATFA
+169 GISAIAGATFA

-185 LSRPEAAVL
+185 LGRPEAAVL

-220 GSHLLGFILA
+220 GSLLLGFLLA
-230 AVAIQGALK
+230 TVAIQGALK
-239 TAATVALLFP
+239 TAATVAFLFP
-249 LLILAIPILDTSFV
+249 LLVLAVPLLDTSFV

-272 PLHEPTPWHLYHRF
+272 PLTEPTPWHLYHRF
-286 RNIGFSQR
+286 RDIGFTQT
-294 RAAIYFYIW
+294 RAALYFYVW

-308 GAALATRFVPFREHG
+308 GAAMATRFVPFRAHG
-323 EWHLWPTVLVACI
+323 DWHLWPTVLI
-336 AFVALA
+336 AAIGVLALV
-342 TSLYMVIVLEILK
+342 TSLYMVIVLEIVKL
-355 FRRVRAWVD
+355 RRIRAWSSARHD
-364 QRRTD
+364 SEPRRERKT
-369 AEDEDDQRRL
+369 A
-379 RSA
+379 

>member
-1 MWTEFTEH
+1 MWNVFRAH
-9 LDVLWGFLVAFAVVL
+9 LDVLWGFLVAFAVVV
-24 VLTPGIGRVAR
+24 VLTPAVGRVAR
-35 VLGVVDEPGEARRMH
+35 VLGVVDEPGETRRMH

-68 PALAFLELTE
+68 PGLAFLDLSG

-102 PWVVKLG
+102 PWGLKLA
-109 GQGAAA
+109 GQGLAAG
-115 LIAIS
+115 IAIH

-130 PLLGV
+130 PILGV

-140 WFSVVATVVWIV
+140 WFSVVVTLLWIV
-152 AMMNIINL
+152 GMMNVINL

-169 GITAIAGATFA
+169 GISAIAGATFA
-180 VLALS
+180 ILALE
-185 LSRPEAAVL
+185 LGRPEAAVL

-220 GSHLLGFILA
+220 GSHLLGFVLA
-230 AVAIQGALK
+230 TVAIQGSLK
-239 TAATVALLFP
+239 TAATVALIFP
-249 LLILAIPILDTSFV
+249 LIVLAVPILDTSFV

-272 PLHEPTPWHLYHRF
+272 PLTEPTPWHLYHRF
-286 RNIGFSQR
+286 RNIGFTQR

-308 GAALATRFVPFREHG
+308 GGALGTRFVPFRSQG
-323 EWHLWPTVLVACI
+323 DWHLWPTVLVAAI
-336 AFVALA
+336 ALVVVA
-342 TSLYMVIVLEILK
+342 TSLYMIYVLEILK
-355 FRRVRAWVD
+355 L
-364 QRRTD
+364 
-369 AEDEDDQRRL
+369 RRL
-379 RSA
+379 RAWASRRQLDEPEREQRLKSA

>member
-1 MWTEFTEH
+1 MWNVFTAH
-9 LDVLWGFLVAFAVVL
+9 LDVLWGFLVAFAVVV
-24 VLTPGIGRVAR
+24 VLTPAVGRVAR

-50 LRAVP
+50 RRAVP

-68 PALAFLELTE
+68 SGLAFLDLSG

-102 PWVVKLG
+102 SWWAKLG

-115 LIAIS
+115 AIAIH
-120 FGVYIDRFSF
+120 FGVYIDRFSL

-135 HELPY
+135 HELPF
-140 WFSVVATVVWIV
+140 WFSVLVTVVWIV
-152 AMMNIINL
+152 GMMNVINL

-169 GITAIAGATFA
+169 GISAIAGVTFA
-180 VLALS
+180 ILALE
-185 LSRPEAAVL
+185 LGRPEAAVL

-220 GSHLLGFILA
+220 GSHLLGFVLA

-239 TAATVALLFP
+239 TAATVALIFP
-249 LLILAIPILDTSFV
+249 LIVLAVPILDTSFV

-272 PLHEPTPWHLYHRF
+272 PLTEPTPWHLYHRF
-286 RNIGFSQR
+286 RNIGFTQR
-294 RAAIYFYIW
+294 RAALYFYVW

-308 GAALATRFVPFREHG
+308 GGALATRFVPFRSHG
-323 EWHLWPTVLVACI
+323 EWHLWPTALVAGI
-336 AFVALA
+336 GLVVLA

-355 FRRVRAWVD
+355 LGRVRAWAG
-364 QRRTD
+364 RWR
-369 AEDEDDQRRL
+369 ADEEEEEERL
-379 RSA
+379 KSA